1 MIKTKENFE
10 FVSKDVFKEVSKI
23 NQSLTNTIKKAI
35 NKLEKIINEII
46 KSNKNLNKQ
55 NTLIK
60 LIHRIGKQTNLH
72 LLLLQMDFL
81 FF

>member
-46 KSNKNLNKQ
+46 KSNKNLNK

-60 LIHRIGKQTNLH
+60 LIHRIEFNQLKLESFYQN
-72 LLLLQMDFL
+72 
-81 FF
+81 